1 MILSYLVWELDV
13 NNKMCIVIKSDL
25 PHNCL
30 VALVNVSANNTNWRE
45 TQNPND
51 WHFKTNRLS
60 RWDIQFACN
69 LPTGYPTQRKTALA
83 GGAERRLANQFP
95 LMEADHRTHCGL
107 WSMPESCRNWLEVV
121 SILGSSTT
129 GKEPLWQL
137 VFSSIRRNVIWRVHW
152 RIRNERD
159 ESIKK
164 QVHVNHVIVAIFPV
178 SVYARLPWI
187 R

>member
-30 VALVNVSANNTNWRE
+30 VVFVNVSANNTNWRE

-69 LPTGYPTQRKTALA
+69 LPTGYPTQRNRLMAYGDGASRWRWTAA
-83 GGAERRLANQFP
+83 GESISFDGS
-95 LMEADHRTHCGL
+95 
-107 WSMPESCRNWLEVV
+107 WSPN
-121 SILGSSTT
+121 
-129 GKEPLWQL
+129 PLWPVIDAGKLQEL
-137 VFSSIRRNVIWRVHW
+137 IRGRLDTWVINDR
-152 RIRNERD
+152 
-159 ESIKK
+159 KGA
-164 QVHVNHVIVAIFPV
+164 IVAVGFLFDPPKCDLT
-178 SVYARLPWI
+178 SALKDP
-187 R
+187 